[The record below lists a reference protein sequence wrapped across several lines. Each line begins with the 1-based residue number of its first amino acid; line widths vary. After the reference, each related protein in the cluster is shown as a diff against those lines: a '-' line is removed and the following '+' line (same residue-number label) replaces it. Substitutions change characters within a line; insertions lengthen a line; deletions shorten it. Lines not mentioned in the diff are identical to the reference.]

1 MSDLIKQTRLTVS
14 NIGGSE
20 LKAVANNANL
30 QKLFQQKQA
39 LIAEMNQAKR
49 QAADEAAKPYLEAIE
64 AVDKTYAF
72 LLVFLGDNKNKD

>member
-20 LKAVANNANL
+20 LKAVANNENL
-30 QKLFQQKQA
+30 QKLFKQKQE

-49 QAADEAAKPYLEAIE
+49 KAADEAAQPYLEAIAE
-64 AVDKTYAF
+64 VDKTYAF
-72 LLVFLGDNKNKD
+72 LLVFLGDNKNKE